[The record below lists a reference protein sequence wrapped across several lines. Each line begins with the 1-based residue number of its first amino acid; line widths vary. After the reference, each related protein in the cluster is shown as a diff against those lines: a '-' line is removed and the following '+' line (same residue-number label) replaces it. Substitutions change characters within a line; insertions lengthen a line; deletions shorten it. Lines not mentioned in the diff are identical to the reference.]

1 MHNLKLVTYFS
12 QIQFS
17 MNNRINFMNIS
28 DIKYLCHLLGT
39 TRRVICM
46 MNDIDEYIA
55 ISTSLLKDCLEPTII
70 YRIRKSYGVEIADN
84 LTLLTKGEFE
94 IEENVVDRIV
104 NSNNEYTKL
113 VLWATYKELF
123 NHTKENI
130 ENKQRYEI
138 MMNRLYESSKLI
150 DTNNYVVY

>member
-1 MHNLKLVTYFS
+1 
-12 QIQFS
+12 
-17 MNNRINFMNIS
+17 
-28 DIKYLCHLLGT
+28 
-39 TRRVICM
+39 M

-84 LTLLTKGEFE
+84 LTLLMKGEFE